1 MITSRDER
9 RGWRIN
15 PASDEKEPVYS
26 DYPTEGFTMVL
37 LYKEG
42 DVEFYQVADYANKR
56 RVYSVFVGAEWRL
69 STPDRVEADAAY
81 EKAKRGEL

>member
-1 MITSRDER
+1 MITERDEH

-15 PASDEKEPVYS
+15 PASGEREPVYS
-26 DYPTEGFTMVL
+26 DYPTEGFDMAL
-37 LYKEG
+37 LCKDG

-56 RVYSVFVGAEWRL
+56 RIYSIFVDAEWRL
-69 STPDRVEADAAY
+69 STSDRSEADAAY